1 MFVVGNV
8 IEGLALVLRILLD
21 TYWWIILARVV
32 VSWVQADPYN
42 PIVRFLHAATDP
54 LLYRIRRLLPM
65 SYGGIDFSPLVVML
79 AIYFLEVALVKS
91 LYRFSLSFQ

>member
-79 AIYFLEVALVKS
+79 AIYFLEVAVVKS

>member
-1 MFVVGNV
+1 MFIVGNL

-21 TYWWIILARVV
+21 TYWWIVLARVI

-54 LLYRIRRLLPM
+54 LLYRVRRLLPM

-79 AIYFLEVALVKS
+79 AIYFLQVALVRS
-91 LYRFSLSFQ
+91 LYRLSMSFQ

>member
-1 MFVVGNV
+1 MFILGNL

-21 TYWWIILARVV
+21 TYWWIILARVI

-79 AIYFLEVALVKS
+79 AIYFLQVALVRS
-91 LYRFSLSFQ
+91 LYRLSMSFQ

>member
-1 MFVVGNV
+1 MFIVGNL

-54 LLYRIRRLLPM
+54 LLYRVRRLFPM
-65 SYGGIDFSPLVVML
+65 NFGGIDFSPMLVML

-91 LYRFSLSFQ
+91 LYRLSLSFQ

>member
-1 MFVVGNV
+1 MFVVGNM

-79 AIYFLEVALVKS
+79 AIYFLEVAVVKS

>member
-1 MFVVGNV
+1 MFVVGNL

-54 LLYRIRRLLPM
+54 LLYRVRRLFPM
-65 SYGGIDFSPLVVML
+65 SFGGIDFSPMVVML

-91 LYRFSLSFQ
+91 LYRLSLSFQ